1 MFLRILAGAAL
12 ALALVQTAAAQD
24 LGACAWSR
32 LSPSERASVVAAYQA
47 NPRAGGSVLR
57 PLDPKVQ
64 AGAAACAQRR
74 DIPALWVQLAVG
86 AEALQASAAGKLQAL
101 KRLDRKALDAAWAQA
116 PDDTRDCLRTAA
128 TKSFHIPNPPPC
140 RDEKTSA
147 LWILQRLGIRT
158 PAAEPEAAS
167 WALLYY
173 AAKGHTDYAEALF
186 AHLQAEPRGARS
198 KKTSA

>member
-1 MFLRILAGAAL
+1 MFIRFAAGAVL
-12 ALALVQTAAAQD
+12 ALALCQSAGAHD
-24 LGACAWSR
+24 LGACAWSKLPAADR
-32 LSPSERASVVAAYQA
+32 ERVVAAYQA
-47 NPRAGGSVLR
+47 NPRAGGEVLR

-64 AGAAACAQRR
+64 AGAAACAQRH
-74 DIPALWVQLAVG
+74 DIPTLWVQLAVG

-101 KRLDRKALDAAWAQA
+101 KRLDRTALDAAWSQA

-128 TKSFHIPNPPPC
+128 TKSFRIPNPPAC
-140 RDEKTSA
+140 RDEKASA

-186 AHLQAEPRGARS
+186 AHLEAEPKGARS
-198 KKTSA
+198 